1 MEYVEKLNNDKIN
14 KIKMIF
20 PLRYFFRINQAISQQ
35 FVNKWITCYIFFVPA
50 RSILTLV
57 GFL

>member
-20 PLRYFFRINQAISQQ
+20 PLRDFFRINQAKSQQ
-35 FVNKWITCYIFFVPA
+35 FVNKWICYIFFVPA